1 MKNIRAAAA
10 VLSYLVI
17 VCLAGYNLRGQ
28 LFGKSMPAAA
38 PTNSTSAAPPQAA
51 PEPASA
57 PGAQSDL
64 KSKPETTPQLVAQAE
79 TSPKEKAVLPTTPSP
94 TGKIKDTH
102 SQQSSVPVAGNGAV
116 DVGERLPDFL
126 LIGLNGN
133 TLNEGAL
140 RGHKTLFIIVSPTC
154 PHCQK
159 DLKLLHQI
167 ENDYPSI
174 EPVYAS
180 VAQRDQTIPLADM
193 TGEGD
198 HLYTGAMDL
207 ARSLGV
213 SGVPFVMLIDEKG
226 VIRLIK
232 KGELDEPTFRDILG
246 KFMHGQPVAQLPKIM
261 PSDAALTV
269 TNFFGEQA

>member
-28 LFGKSMPAAA
+28 LFGKSMPAT
-38 PTNSTSAAPPQAA
+38 PTNSTSAATAQAA
-51 PEPASA
+51 PEPAST

-64 KSKPETTPQLVAQAE
+64 KSQPETTPQLVAQAE
-79 TSPKEKAVLPTTPSP
+79 TSPKEKAGLPTTPSP
-94 TGKIKDTH
+94 AGKTTKDTH

-133 TLNEGAL
+133 TLNESAL

-154 PHCQK
+154 PHCQR

-174 EPVYAS
+174 EPVFAS
-180 VAQRDQTIPLADM
+180 VAQRDQTTPLADM

-198 HLYTGAMDL
+198 HIYTGAMDL
-207 ARSLGV
+207 SRSLGV

-246 KFMHGQPVAQLPKIM
+246 KFSHGQPVAQLPKIM
-261 PSDAALTV
+261 PSDAAFAV